1 MEFVYMSRTYK
12 DRPYW
17 VRAND
22 KKEVREATHDHLRF
36 GKTTKSIK
44 YGEYTV
50 ADYCTIDEPLKT
62 GTFQESLERPCY
74 YDLSWSYSYFSVEKL
89 RRNMLYWSPM
99 RAEEK
104 KVTCNAV
111 KDYNTFGEVDE
122 DLYLRE
128 NTRHSIYRGGYWD

>member
-1 MEFVYMSRTYK
+1 MSRTYK

-22 KKEVREATHDHLRF
+22 KKEVREAHHDHLRL
-36 GKTTKSIK
+36 GKVRQSMK
-44 YGEYTV
+44 YGEFKV

-62 GTFQESLERPCY
+62 GTFLENLERPCY
-74 YDLSWSYSYFSVEKL
+74 YELSWEYSYFKVEKR

-99 RAEEK
+99 RADEN
-104 KVTCNAV
+104 KVMRNAV

-128 NTRHSIYRGGYWD
+128 KTRHAIYRGGYWD

>member
-1 MEFVYMSRTYK
+1 MSRTYK

-22 KKEVREATHDHLRF
+22 KKEVREAHHDHLRL
-36 GKTTKSIK
+36 GQVRQSMK
-44 YGEYTV
+44 YGEFKV

-62 GTFQESLERPCY
+62 GTFLENLERPCY
-74 YDLSWSYSYFSVEKL
+74 YELSWEYSYFKVEKR

-99 RAEEK
+99 RADEN
-104 KVTCNAV
+104 KVMRNAV

-128 NTRHSIYRGGYWD
+128 GTRHSIYRGGYWD